1 MRFWIARGI
10 PVNSWIP
17 LPFAMHLASKGAFT
31 VYMLPDDMSL
41 LPRELVP
48 VGVRTCGATFLRSM
62 PVQCGIP
69 LPVNRALVNFTLHRS
84 LLERQSLKAR
94 GKKKKKA
101 CVRESCLVFSARS
114 GPVRRPLVIH
124 ASGGPASIL
133 PVRGLTN
140 PGLMPWCALR
150 VLRRLFG

>member
-41 LPRELVP
+41 LPSELVP

-94 GKKKKKA
+94 GKKKKGLCSRIVPCFLGPIWSSSQTIGDTRFRGPSLHFTCKRFDQSRPHA
-101 CVRESCLVFSARS
+101 LVCSESSA
-114 GPVRRPLVIH
+114 
-124 ASGGPASIL
+124 
-133 PVRGLTN
+133 
-140 PGLMPWCALR
+140 
-150 VLRRLFG
+150 

>member
-1 MRFWIARGI
+1 
-10 PVNSWIP
+10 
-17 LPFAMHLASKGAFT
+17 MHLASKGAFT

-94 GKKKKKA
+94 GKKKK
-101 CVRESCLVFSARS
+101 RLVFENRALFS
-114 GPVRRPLVIH
+114 RPDLVQFADH
-124 ASGGPASIL
+124 
-133 PVRGLTN
+133 
-140 PGLMPWCALR
+140 W
-150 VLRRLFG
+150 